1 MILGVMDMSAIIRV
15 AWANSRQT
23 AILVTYT
30 TVGWTWADVK
40 ASTKQTYDFIETVP
54 HLVDIVVDVQKSN
67 WLPRGGSLVGLA
79 KEMSS
84 NRHPRQR
91 YTVIVG
97 SRGFWA
103 ELVNRLWKL
112 SRGYPREIHFADTM
126 GDAIRWLE
134 KQVVQPARR

>member
-1 MILGVMDMSAIIRV
+1 MSAIIRV

-40 ASTKQTYDFIETVP
+40 ASTKQTYDLMETVP

-79 KEMSS
+79 KHMSS

-103 ELVNRLWKL
+103 ELVNGLWKL
-112 SRGYPREIHFADTM
+112 SRGYPRDVHFADTM
-126 GDAIRWLE
+126 GDAIRLLE
-134 KQVVQPARR
+134 KQVAQPARR